1 MGAGTKILAGCG
13 CVAIVAVVAVVASVG
28 LGAFWLK
35 GKTTDL
41 AGSLEGLTSTSNEID
56 EWEREANANPYD
68 RPVDGVIE
76 ERRLEAFLDVRRQV
90 HDVYLTC
97 KVDLE
102 ALQARVQDSGEA
114 PSPTE
119 LFSAASR
126 AARMF
131 SDLRLAQV
139 KGLAGAGM
147 SEEEYYAIQTA
158 VYMAAGAWK
167 TSEATGSLPAEAM
180 AEATRQVRE
189 AMKAGIEKAR
199 EEGVPG
205 TAGLSDAELQR
216 LEEALSQ
223 AGASGAEALAVPP
236 ANVEL
241 FRRHQADIEKY
252 AMHGLAFLGL

>member
-13 CVAIVAVVAVVASVG
+13 CVTIVAVVAVVASVG

-35 GKTTDL
+35 GKTVDL
-41 AGSLEGLTSTSNEID
+41 AGSLEGLTTTSNEID

-68 RPVDGVIE
+68 RPGDGVIE

-97 KVDLE
+97 KADLE
-102 ALQARVQDSGEA
+102 AMQERVEEGGEA

-119 LFSAASR
+119 LLSAAGR

-139 KGLAGAGM
+139 KALAGAGM

-180 AEATRQVRE
+180 TEATRQVRE

-205 TAGLSDAELQR
+205 AEGLSDAELQR
-216 LEEALSQ
+216 LEEALSE
-223 AGASGAEALAVPP
+223 AGASGAEVLTVPP

-241 FRRHQADIEKY
+241 FREHEADIEKY
-252 AMHGLAFLGL
+252 AMHGLALLGL